1 MSQFSMTSQQQ
12 QPIPTGFEQLVYI
25 VSSSKAADAGRSII
39 FIRIRIWGF

>member
-25 VSSSKAADAGRSII
+25 VSSSKAAEALDLLGLGFGGFSIY
-39 FIRIRIWGF
+39 